1 MNHLRASTRSSA
13 RDSANISR
21 RSVATW
27 ASPSSSLNITWRWS
41 NACAAPWSSW
51 PSVAP
56 LPRARWPNYAKT
68 RRSWTPIWEK
78 DRRRRMSIIDHQAQ
92 GHTANQELQSTPLLQ
107 VQAVTGGYGH
117 AQILNGVSFTLEPGQ
132 IVAIVGPNGAGK
144 STLLK
149 AIFGLVRVSAGQ
161 VLLEGKT
168 ITNAPPESLVKR
180 GMAYVPQSN
189 NIFPSLSVLENL
201 EMGAFIRKD
210 NFRPRIEELFRL
222 FPDLRE
228 GRQKPAG
235 LLSGGQRNMLAMA
248 RALMLDTR
256 VLLLDEPT
264 AGLAPRV
271 TLAGLERL
279 QSLPPPPG
287 GGVAAREKHRHGGG
301 G

>member
-1 MNHLRASTRSSA
+1 
-13 RDSANISR
+13 
-21 RSVATW
+21 
-27 ASPSSSLNITWRWS
+27 
-41 NACAAPWSSW
+41 
-51 PSVAP
+51 
-56 LPRARWPNYAKT
+56 
-68 RRSWTPIWEK
+68 
-78 DRRRRMSIIDHQAQ
+78 MSITDHDAQ
-92 GHTANQELQSTPLLQ
+92 RHAANQEHQSMALLQ
-107 VQAVTGGYGH
+107 VQDVMGGYGH
-117 AQILNGVSFTLEPGQ
+117 AQILNGISFKLEPGQ

-149 AIFGLVRVSAGQ
+149 AIFGLVRVSGGK

-210 NFRPRIEELFRL
+210 NYHPRIEELFRL
-222 FPDLRE
+222 FPDLQESR
-228 GRQKPAG
+228 RKPAG

-271 TLAGLERL
+271 TLAVWERIQSIRDSGVAVLVVEQNTRMALERSDYGYVL
-279 QSLPPPPG
+279 VTGRNRFEGSGAELLASKE
-287 GGVAAREKHRHGGG
+287 VAQLYLGH
-301 G
+301 